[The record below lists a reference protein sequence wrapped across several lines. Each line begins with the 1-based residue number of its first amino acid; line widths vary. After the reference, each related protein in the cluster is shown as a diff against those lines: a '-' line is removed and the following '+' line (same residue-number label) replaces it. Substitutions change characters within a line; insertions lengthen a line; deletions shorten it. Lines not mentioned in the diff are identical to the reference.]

1 MFIMFIMFPGSGVSK
16 KGWDTHYEKGT
27 CKKIKTNF
35 ISKLKKMG
43 SVYFYEPLYNNLKY
57 YIKNEPEKSLYDK
70 NIDIKKED
78 LDVEKECEKI
88 YEKIKDFDGM
98 FIPIGHSIGSYFVYC
113 FEQKYSSRC
122 LFSVIIDGS
131 PLGPIEQTLNDEK
144 ELYPKIKKYEKY
156 DDNMINKLKEK
167 LYKNNDIK
175 IFNKLVN
182 IYINNIFRYKEITNK
197 AEKFNKP
204 LIEFYNL
211 RIKDDYNLKIKDDKK
226 KLINDHFA
234 NVHRI
239 KEIEHFKKHNNDD
252 NYIAISFI
260 NKSHYP
266 HDIDDSK
273 EIILNS
279 IKEMIDKYS

>member
-1 MFIMFIMFPGSGVSK
+1 MFPGGGVSK

-27 CKKIKTNF
+27 GKKIKTNF

-57 YIKNEPEKSLYDK
+57 YIKNEPEKLLYDE
-70 NIDIKKED
+70 NIDFKKED
-78 LDVEKECEKI
+78 LDVEKECEKV

-113 FEQKYSSRC
+113 FQQKYSSRC

-131 PLGPIEQTLNDEK
+131 SLGPIQQTLNDEK

-156 DDNMINKLKEK
+156 DDKMINKLKEK
-167 LYKNNDIK
+167 LYKNHDIK
-175 IFNKLVN
+175 TYNKLTD
-182 IYINNIFRYKEITNK
+182 IWLNNIFRYKEITNK

-204 LIEFYNL
+204 LIGFYNL
-211 RIKDDYNLKIKDDKK
+211 RIKDDYNLKINNDKK
-226 KLINDHFA
+226 KLINDHYS
-234 NVHRI
+234 NVGKI
-239 KEIEHFKKHNNDD
+239 KQIEYFKKYNNDN
-252 NYIAISFI
+252 NYIAITFI

-273 EIILNS
+273 EIILNY

>member
-1 MFIMFIMFPGSGVSK
+1 MVDKKIMFIMFPGSGVSK

-27 CKKIKTNF
+27 GKKIKTNF

-70 NIDIKKED
+70 NIDFTKED

-98 FIPIGHSIGSYFVYC
+98 FIPIGHSIGSFFVYC
-113 FEQKYSSRC
+113 FQKKYPSRC
-122 LFSVIIDGS
+122 LFSVIIDGTC
-131 PLGPIEQTLNDEK
+131 LGPIEQEFNDKK
-144 ELYPKIKKYEKY
+144 ELYPKIKKYQKY
-156 DDNMINKLKEK
+156 NDIMINKLKEK

-175 IFNKLVN
+175 TFNKLAD
-182 IYINNIFRYKEITNK
+182 IYIYNIFKYKEITNK

-204 LIEFYNL
+204 VIQFSNL
-211 RIKDDYNLKIKDDKK
+211 RITDNKK
-226 KLINDHFA
+226 KLKINHFVSLSKV
-234 NVHRI
+234 N
-239 KEIEHFKKHNNDD
+239 EIEHFKKYNNDD
-252 NYIAISFI
+252 NYIPIIFI
-260 NKSHYP
+260 NKSHFL
-266 HDIDDSK
+266 HDIDDSR

-279 IKEMIDKYS
+279 IKEMIDKYSK